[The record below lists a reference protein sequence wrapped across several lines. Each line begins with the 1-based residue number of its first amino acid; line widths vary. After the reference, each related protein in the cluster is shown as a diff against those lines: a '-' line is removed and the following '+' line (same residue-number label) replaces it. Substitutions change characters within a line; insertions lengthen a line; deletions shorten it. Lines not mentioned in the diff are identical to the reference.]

1 MISAGLRRRRLDIIE
16 EHLNTEVTKE
26 FDRSLPTFNGH
37 GCSDHSAYIPIPT
50 GSICGRPLTRPS
62 RRQRGVRGD
71 LQPYRKRNGTVLASV
86 RLVVLQAIWTV
97 SANPFPGRGGAG
109 QGLITRWSRV
119 RAPPAPLQ
127 RCITSAEA

>member
-50 GSICGRPLTRPS
+50 GSICGRPLTPVAAS
-62 RRQRGVRGD
+62 TRR
-71 LQPYRKRNGTVLASV
+71 
-86 RLVVLQAIWTV
+86 
-97 SANPFPGRGGAG
+97 PGR
-109 QGLITRWSRV
+109 
-119 RAPPAPLQ
+119 
-127 RCITSAEA
+127 SAAVPKA